1 MTDRYRQPL
10 TAHRRKLGALAFAAR
25 SPDGLV
31 MRVCPTKCLRSSFAL
46 ACLLF
51 ALPSCGS
58 KQATDWRN
66 RDVAWKF
73 GPTTGAARSEH
84 LTATGNKGSKP
95 LAQGWNCRLVDGK
108 TLTVKPYKLANNH
121 SLFGKTIM
129 RIGLFNKASERLGTV
144 SSDVITADNAS
155 FSFEIPAEHAKPLW
169 DLIIWFR
176 KP

>member
-1 MTDRYRQPL
+1 
-10 TAHRRKLGALAFAAR
+10 
-25 SPDGLV
+25 
-31 MRVCPTKCLRSSFAL
+31 MRVSPTKSLRSASAL

-51 ALPSCGS
+51 ALPSCGK
-58 KQATDWRN
+58 KQTVDWRN

-84 LTATGNKGSKP
+84 LIATGTKRGSTP
-95 LAQGWNCRLVDGK
+95 LAEGWNCRLIDGK
-108 TLTVKPYKLANNH
+108 TLTVKPYKLTTDH
-121 SLFGKTIM
+121 RLFGKTIM

-144 SSDVITADNAS
+144 SSEVITADNAS